1 MQFGDDNRRM
11 PAFQDSRAR
20 YLFEAVYCG
29 SVRAAAE
36 KLGTSRAT
44 LYRRMKKYDISP
56 KDMKI

>member
-1 MQFGDDNRRM
+1 M

-36 KLGTSRAT
+36 KLG
-44 LYRRMKKYDISP
+44 IVH
-56 KDMKI
+56 